1 MGRVTAQYQ
10 RTDSVNYLAEA
21 TYYLDSSLHTEVY
34 PAVPGASDRRTVT
47 YTPDNA
53 GRLGSWSSSSTSYAA
68 AASVSSIGY
77 ASQNA
82 INTETYGNSLIHAV
96 SYNNRQQPSEIKLG
110 TSGNSTSVLDINYT
124 YSDSTHVNNGNVL
137 SLSYGGGGL
146 SYTQEFTY
154 DTLNRLSTATEKTGS
169 TTNWSQTNAYDR
181 YNNRQIDLGGSSY
194 NLAFSSTTNRITTSG
209 YSYDSSGNL
218 TNDGTHSYGFDA
230 ESKVAK
236 VDGTTAYVYNGEG
249 NRVKKLVG
257 ESTRFIY
264 GIGGQLVAEYDSASG
279 NLKKEYL
286 AGGITIEP
294 TAVNSNGVQYPTGDH
309 LGSPRVMTNA
319 SGSVVSRHDYKPFG
333 EELCASVGGRTT
345 GMGFCNGGDTN
356 RKQFTGY
363 ERDVETGLDFAQA
376 RYYASAHGRFTSPDP
391 FSASAIIA
399 DPQTFNRYQYCRNNP
414 VNSTDPS
421 GLAAVNA
428 LFSMSTGDGRGM
440 GMSSKAHGAWS
451 ENREEI
457 EALWAKQVEIAFRA
471 IDQSQSNNT
480 ALAQNPAGPSQPS
493 SNQAAAAS
501 QPRGAVPPPFSSGLE
516 GSPVYQ
522 AQNPTPAGVI
532 ITLTKPK
539 YVDDLLM
546 DDGNYRVGVLALA
559 SISVVDR
566 NGTEMEGPFLIQEQ
580 NTSDTP
586 LDENRKLTRA
596 ASIVDYIGAAAVVPR
611 RITQAESDQQKGYMA
626 TNRITQA
633 DSQVLQIGIAGRGAI
648 LTVTSDRSVFNTR
661 PVAVDARGIPIPNFT
676 ITFAIRS
683 ITSNVIGSP

>member
-1 MGRVTAQYQ
+1 MVAVTYGGGSAGSYRAFDAMGRVTAQYQ
-10 RTDSVNYLAEA
+10 RTDSVNYLTEA

-53 GRLGSWSSSSTSYAA
+53 GRLGSWSSSSTSYAV

-77 ASQNA
+77 ASHNA

-110 TSGNSTSVLDINYT
+110 TSSNSTSVVDINYT

-137 SLSYGGGGL
+137 SLSYSGGGL

-169 TTNWSQTNAYDR
+169 TTNWSQTNACDR
-181 YNNRQIDLGGSSY
+181 YNNRQIDLGGGSY

-218 TNDGTHSYGFDA
+218 INDGTHSYGFDA

-236 VDGTTAYVYNGEG
+236 VDSTTAYVYDGEG

-264 GIGGQLVAEYDSASG
+264 GIGGKLVAEYDSSTG

-294 TAVNSNGVQYPTGDH
+294 TAVNSNGTQYPTADH
-309 LGSPRVMTNA
+309 LGSPRVMTNS

-333 EELCASVGGRTT
+333 EELGASVGGRTT
-345 GMGFCNGGDTN
+345 GMGFSNGGDTN

-363 ERDVETGLDFAQA
+363 ERDSETGLDFAQA
-376 RYYASAHGRFTSPDP
+376 RYYASAAGRFTSPDP

-421 GLAAVNA
+421 GMAAMGAMSPPSGERVNVINAMNEQRHAEVAEQEAQWEQMVKLAFMGVQQNESVTVFITEAAQGQSAPYTNDNPDSISTNSKDCRITILFKQGTSFNDEPNKPNGASSISAEGKEEGVGFTVSVQVPSGGIGRMGSETNLANPGGVWTIQQFRWNYTKMNGVVVQNDLKAVDELSFGVPNVVSGNMAVYYDHPGIPTEGTPGLPLSSAHGRWDFAVKAVN
-428 LFSMSTGDGRGM
+428 G
-440 GMSSKAHGAWS
+440 
-451 ENREEI
+451 I
-457 EALWAKQVEIAFRA
+457 KQCEVEFH
-471 IDQSQSNNT
+471 T
-480 ALAQNPAGPSQPS
+480 
-493 SNQAAAAS
+493 
-501 QPRGAVPPPFSSGLE
+501 
-516 GSPVYQ
+516 
-522 AQNPTPAGVI
+522 
-532 ITLTKPK
+532 
-539 YVDDLLM
+539 
-546 DDGNYRVGVLALA
+546 
-559 SISVVDR
+559 
-566 NGTEMEGPFLIQEQ
+566 
-580 NTSDTP
+580 
-586 LDENRKLTRA
+586 
-596 ASIVDYIGAAAVVPR
+596 
-611 RITQAESDQQKGYMA
+611 
-626 TNRITQA
+626 
-633 DSQVLQIGIAGRGAI
+633 
-648 LTVTSDRSVFNTR
+648 RSVF
-661 PVAVDARGIPIPNFT
+661 
-676 ITFAIRS
+676 
-683 ITSNVIGSP
+683 GSDGWTHSWGKGLSRR